1 MCKLDS
7 GGMIIDTPG
16 MREIQIWTDESSLAK
31 SFSDVEDYALLC
43 RFNDC
48 QHDSEPG
55 CAVQEAIDKGKLEV
69 TRLESLRKFRRE
81 LIHLEEK
88 QDAGVRAEK
97 KKERKKFARSIRDRP
112 NKRSGG

>member
-1 MCKLDS
+1 MP

-43 RFNDC
+43 KFSDC

-55 CAVQEAIDKGKLEV
+55 CAVQEAIEKGNLEV
-69 TRLESLRKFRRE
+69 TRLESLRKFQRE
-81 LIHLEEK
+81 LIHLVEK
-88 QDAGVRAEK
+88 QAAGAKAEK
-97 KKERKKFARSIRDRP
+97 KKERKKFARSIKDRP
-112 NKRSGG
+112 NKRSGA